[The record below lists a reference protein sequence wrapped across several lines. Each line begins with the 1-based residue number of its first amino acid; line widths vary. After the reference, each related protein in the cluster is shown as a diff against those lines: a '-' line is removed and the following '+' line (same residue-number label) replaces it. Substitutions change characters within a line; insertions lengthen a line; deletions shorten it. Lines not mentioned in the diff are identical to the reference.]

1 MRINKIHSSSS
12 QLQLFWGGGG
22 GGESSVNKFVKK
34 ITIYNVSKKKKNTV
48 YDC

>member
-12 QLQLFWGGGG
+12 QLQLFWGGGGG

-34 ITIYNVSKKKKNTV
+34 ITIYNVSKKK
-48 YDC
+48 YRI